1 MIDNGSANTFEHS
14 LRNFGCTL
22 SKPIAL
28 FVSNL
33 FKYLSTIISLN
44 SGSWQLHDDVSIIV
58 GLSKTSL
65 LENTDAKKPFRVSA
79 IFLPFV
85 SIEPSFD

>member
-1 MIDNGSANTFEHS
+1 MLNIIDNGSANTSEHS
-14 LRNFGCTL
+14 LRTFGWTL
-22 SKPIAL
+22 SIPVAL

-65 LENTDAKKPFRVSA
+65 IVNTDAKKTIQGIGYFFT
-79 IFLPFV
+79 ICL
-85 SIEPSFD
+85 D